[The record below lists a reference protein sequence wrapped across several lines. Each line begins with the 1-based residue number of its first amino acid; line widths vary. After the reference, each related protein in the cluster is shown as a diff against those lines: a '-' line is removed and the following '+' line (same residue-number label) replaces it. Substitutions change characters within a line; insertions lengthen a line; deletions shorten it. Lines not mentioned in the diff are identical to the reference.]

1 MRMKL
6 AIMQPYLF
14 PYIGYFQLVAAV
26 DKFVFYD
33 DVNFIKNGWIN
44 RNRLLLAGEV
54 RYLTVPLRAASP
66 FQKINQIATQGS
78 GPWQKKMAESL
89 RHSYRKAPF
98 FEKISPIF
106 SEVIFAQYDNIADMA
121 KHSVL
126 SIAQYLQLDTDFVLS
141 SAVYGNTHL
150 HSAERVID
158 ICIREQASCYYN
170 LPGGRQLYDAAA
182 FASHGI
188 DLHFIETKIEPYDQ
202 AKAAFQPGLSMLD
215 VLMFNDVA
223 TVKAMLSDLAA
234 KR

>member
-1 MRMKL
+1 MKL

-66 FQKINQIATQGS
+66 FLKINQIATQGS

-89 RHSYRKAPF
+89 RHSYRKAPY
-98 FEKISPIF
+98 FEQVNAIFSDVIF
-106 SEVIFAQYDNIADMA
+106 SEPHSIAEMA
-121 KHSVL
+121 RNSVL
-126 SIAQYLQLDTDFVLS
+126 SIARYLCLDTDFVLS
-141 SAVYGNTHL
+141 SAVYVNAHL

-158 ICIREQASCYYN
+158 ICVAEQASHYYN
-170 LPGGRQLYDAAA
+170 LPGGRQLYDGAA
-182 FASHGI
+182 FARHGI
-188 DLHFIETKIEPYDQ
+188 DLRFIETSIAPYRQ
-202 AKAAFQPGLSMLD
+202 ATAVFQPGLSMLD

-223 TVKAMLSDLAA
+223 TVNAMLSDVAA